1 MSESE
6 ELSVTRVRL
15 LLLLTMA
22 SLCVDA
28 EQRNKMQRAGAPA
41 VELQTNFREDFT
53 IHNKLVERA
62 YLCFH
67 LLVWLALILKA
78 ALQL

>member
-6 ELSVTRVRL
+6 ELSVTRVR

-67 LLVWLALILKA
+67 ILVWLALILKA
-78 ALQL
+78 ALLL